1 MKVHI
6 EYLVSALIL
15 NAFLQ
20 KTETAI
26 QGTLTGVFSPE
37 DKIQVHSNLLR
48 IFLALVLEAFH
59 R

>member
-1 MKVHI
+1 MFQSTFMIHNLTLKVKAHT

-26 QGTLTGVFSPE
+26 QGTLTGVF
-37 DKIQVHSNLLR
+37 
-48 IFLALVLEAFH
+48 FT
-59 R
+59 